1 MYLKKKERE
10 RLCYLSAVL
19 LAFITAT
26 ENVVHANFRNTLKM
40 HFNKNTAQGYFLLIW
55 CDGSCISQPL
65 FSGHLSQRDTIK
77 KKPTMHDVLDM
88 DYFGCPASSPRS
100 KQHSNDFLGNHPNL
114 LYWTTAL
121 GRGDTTTSSRGGQI
135 T

>member
-1 MYLKKKERE
+1 M
-10 RLCYLSAVL
+10 L

-40 HFNKNTAQGYFLLIW
+40 HFNKNIVQGYFLLIW

-65 FSGHLSQRDTIK
+65 FSGHLSQRDPIK

-88 DYFGCPASSPRS
+88 DTLVALHPLPALSSSPMT
-100 KQHSNDFLGNHPNL
+100 F
-114 LYWTTAL
+114 WE
-121 GRGDTTTSSRGGQI
+121 I
-135 T
+135 TPISFIGPQLWAEETPPLAPEVGK